1 MVNKLNL
8 NPGLDWLLNNQ
19 NLNVI
24 MYMVICIHKYIYK
37 IVFFKKKLLFI
48 SYNDGRQGF
57 EPWFFV

>member
-24 MYMVICIHKYIYK
+24 MYMVICIHKYIY
-37 IVFFKKKLLFI
+37 IRLYFKKKI
-48 SYNDGRQGF
+48 IIH
-57 EPWFFV
+57 